1 MKTKLIALFTL
12 FFFFTQTTQADG
24 VLALGAAAF
33 AHHARE
39 KHKEHHKSHLLTSI
53 AVAGVAGSV
62 ALGIDFCSKPK
73 NRDDDRCAAGRELVG
88 INGHPTDLIYE
99 KSSTLKLR
107 KNLLAVGEPS
117 AKGCAAHHI
126 VAQGKS
132 LGPGG
137 QETAEAR
144 NVLKR
149 CDIDINDAINGVFL
163 PQKSNHECLGV
174 NHNKLHTER
183 YYKYVAAV
191 LELALGNGCNTVKDR
206 LQDIKRHLQNNNK
219 PWEINK

>member
-126 VAQGKS
+126 VAQEDKR
-132 LGPGG
+132 P
-137 QETAEAR
+137 TALDSRELLEQC
-144 NVLKR
+144 NI
-149 CDIDINDAINGVFL
+149 DIDDAINGVHL
-163 PQKSNHECLGV
+163 P
-174 NHNKLHTER
+174 HNKNAECAGANHRTLHTEK
-183 YYKYVAAV
+183 YYTYVYQLFRRAFPSGCEA
-191 LELALGNGCNTVKDR
+191 LKGELSG
-206 LQDIKRHLQNNNK
+206 IKRDLLNNNT
-219 PWEINK
+219 PWEKR